1 MSLQTIFNAMIV
13 CRLYDAMVTI
23 HWIKIELKNKI
34 KMKEK
39 IQIKYSPIST
49 TLTLL
54 RIGKDNQK
62 GNISIIIM

>member
-1 MSLQTIFNAMIV
+1 MK
-13 CRLYDAMVTI
+13 R
-23 HWIKIELKNKI
+23 KKI
-34 KMKEK
+34 K
-39 IQIKYSPIST
+39 IKYSPIST